1 MSTMR
6 IHIRLFSIIREK
18 AGTGALTLDLESPA
32 CVSDAAAMLAGRFP
46 ILTQDLQRVAFA
58 VNQTYA
64 NGDVLLRDQDELAV
78 IPAVSGGLPA

>member
-1 MSTMR
+1 MQ
-6 IHIRLFSIIREK
+6 IHVRLFAIIREK
-18 AGTGALTLDLESPA
+18 AGTGSLTLELDEPA
-32 CVSDAAAMLAGRFP
+32 RVADAAAMLGKRFP
-46 ILTQDLQRVAFA
+46 MVAQDLRRVAFA

>member
-6 IHIRLFSIIREK
+6 IHVRLFSIIREK
-18 AGTGALTLDLESPA
+18 AGTGALTLELDAPA
-32 CVSDAAAMLAGRFP
+32 RVSDVATMLAGRFP
-46 ILTQDLQRVAFA
+46 ILAQDLRRVAFA